1 MKKIL
6 LFLGLLVA
14 ACSSVKGYD
23 KEFKNPIF
31 NQLLR
36 PLGKTTGYAYLTPT
50 SVKFSQLFDK
60 DKIDYVGKC
69 DLVENEQD
77 RITLKCDGEWFDGS
91 KDSSYFTYII
101 KKEFFTG
108 CLLIGE
114 YSYDTPKDYPHLA
127 SYSSYCTTPPDYKEK
142 ESESD

>member
-6 LFLGLLVA
+6 LFLGLFVA

-36 PLGKTTGYAYLTPT
+36 PLSKTTGYAYLTPT

-91 KDSSYFTYII
+91 KNSGYFNYVI
-101 KKEFFTG
+101 KEKFLPN
-108 CLLIGE
+108 CLHIEE
-114 YSYDTPKDYPHLA
+114 YSYDTPKDFPHLA
-127 SYSSYCTTPPDYKEK
+127 SYSSYCTTPPDYKE
-142 ESESD
+142 SESD

>member
-6 LFLGLLVA
+6 LFLGLFVA
-14 ACSSVKGYD
+14 ACSSVKSYD

-91 KDSSYFTYII
+91 KNSGYFNYVI
-101 KKEFFTG
+101 KEKFLPN
-108 CLLIGE
+108 CLHIEE
-114 YSYDTPKDYPHLA
+114 YSYDTPKDFPHLA
-127 SYSSYCTTPPDYKEK
+127 SLSNYCTTPPDYKE
-142 ESESD
+142 SESD